1 MAQLIVGKIWA
12 WVVASAT
19 YQPDPGNRLE
29 GSAFA
34 DEMISN
40 FNNIGRY
47 RIYSQKKTP
56 RSGVAI
62 KKNSL
67 VYSLLQHC
75 LKLKRKFLKFI
86 QGRGD
91 SMSNQ
96 AVTEYLMAVLSKYQ
110 NATKQE
116 KSSLLDHAQDV
127 TGLERKHLIKRL
139 HGSLEDMVRQ
149 KGSGRPHTYSEAELL
164 PHIRYVWEQM
174 ERISAPRMR
183 EAMADWLPRYRDC
196 PAHLR
201 LQLMR
206 MSASTLGRYLSKV
219 RTSLEAT
226 KGLSTTSPARYMR
239 NKVPINTLD
248 SKVTEPGHTQ
258 TDTVAHCGTSALG
271 PFISSLTVTDILTT
285 WTENRAMFTKQG
297 TVVKQN
303 FKDIERS
310 LPFAFKSIN
319 ADSGSEFLNKQML
332 QFTGHGR
339 RISFTRSR
347 PYKKNDNCYVE
358 QKNFTHVREL
368 FGYERFEDEILVE
381 LMNEI
386 YTKYWNPLQNY
397 FLPTFKLKEKIRIG
411 ARIQK
416 KYDKPKTPYQR
427 LIESNCL
434 TEQEK
439 EALMLKKAQL
449 DPFELK
455 RNLEIKLKEFFEVVR
470 KQNIRKAA

>member
-174 ERISAPRMR
+174 ESPQCQDRCRPRNLIH
-183 EAMADWLPRYRDC
+183 E
-196 PAHLR
+196 
-201 LQLMR
+201 
-206 MSASTLGRYLSKV
+206 GRKV
-219 RTSLEAT
+219 RLTNGT
-226 KGLSTTSPARYMR
+226 PGL
-239 NKVPINTLD
+239 L
-248 SKVTEPGHTQ
+248 
-258 TDTVAHCGTSALG
+258 
-271 PFISSLTVTDILTT
+271 
-285 WTENRAMFTKQG
+285 QG
-297 TVVKQN
+297 
-303 FKDIERS
+303 I
-310 LPFAFKSIN
+310 
-319 ADSGSEFLNKQML
+319 
-332 QFTGHGR
+332 
-339 RISFTRSR
+339 
-347 PYKKNDNCYVE
+347 
-358 QKNFTHVREL
+358 
-368 FGYERFEDEILVE
+368 
-381 LMNEI
+381 
-386 YTKYWNPLQNY
+386 
-397 FLPTFKLKEKIRIG
+397 
-411 ARIQK
+411 
-416 KYDKPKTPYQR
+416 
-427 LIESNCL
+427 
-434 TEQEK
+434 
-439 EALMLKKAQL
+439 
-449 DPFELK
+449 
-455 RNLEIKLKEFFEVVR
+455 
-470 KQNIRKAA
+470 